1 MGRSETTTLATATG
15 ESVRQVGAAAPDTIP
30 AVFLGQALARGDGAY
45 LHFFK
50 GGAWRT
56 LSWAETAE
64 CVMRVACGLVR
75 SGLKPG
81 QHVALMSPN
90 RPEWLY
96 CDLGIMAAGAVTVPI
111 YPTVSA
117 RVAGYIA
124 EDSNARLAIV
134 ADATLG
140 SKLQEGGFS
149 GQILSMNDAIAHW
162 VETEPEA
169 ELRRDVTARIAK
181 IEPNDVATVIYTS
194 GTSGDQKGVILT
206 HTHFTE
212 MARGALAM
220 FSIRPDDVI
229 LSYLPYSHVMERVDG
244 IFIETVAGA
253 SIWQARGIDTLLEDI
268 QVARPTIMLG
278 VPRVFEKVHAA
289 VQNKVRTEPV
299 YKRALFSWAL
309 GVGAARLRDAPG
321 PWLRLRA
328 EIADRLVL
336 GPLARRLTG
345 GRLRFFI
352 SGGAPLN
359 EKVEEFFWSIGV
371 KILQGWGLTEATSGV
386 TSNTEEKHRYRTV
399 GIPIPGTLIRIADD
413 GEILVQG
420 PGVMAGYL
428 NKPDATLETIVD
440 GWLKTGDMGFVD
452 QDGYLTITDRKKDL
466 IKTAGGKYVAPLPI
480 ESQLQKDRYVKDS
493 LVVGDQ
499 RPYVVALI
507 VPDWAPLVAD
517 TGLHDSPGNLV
528 DDAGVRA
535 HFAAVVDAV
544 NQGLASFETVKYFAL
559 LPRDFTE
566 AADEL
571 TPSLK
576 KKRRVITR
584 HFEHVIENL
593 YSAHNGAVRHD

>member
-1 MGRSETTTLATATG
+1 MTSSEATTLAKATG
-15 ESVRQVGAAAPDTIP
+15 ESVGQFGGGTAETIP
-30 AVFLGQALARGDGAY
+30 AIFMRQALAGGDDAY

-50 GGAWRT
+50 SNAWQT
-56 LSWAETAE
+56 TSWAETAE
-64 CVMRVACGLVR
+64 SMIRVACGLVEA
-75 SGLKPG
+75 GLKPG
-81 QHVALMSPN
+81 EHVALMSPN

-96 CDLGIMAAGAVTVPI
+96 CDLGIMAAGGITVPI
-111 YPTVSA
+111 YPTLSA
-117 RVAGYIA
+117 KVAGDVA
-124 EDSNARLAIV
+124 EDSRTRLAIV
-134 ADATLG
+134 ADASVGT
-140 SKLQEGGFS
+140 KLQDRACPQ
-149 GQILSMNDAIAHW
+149 QIFSMNTDVARWLDTA
-162 VETEPEA
+162 PRA
-169 ELRRDVTARIAK
+169 ELRLDISARIAK
-181 IEPNDVATVIYTS
+181 LERTDVATVIYTS

-206 HTHFTE
+206 HAHFSE
-212 MARGALAM
+212 AARGALEM
-220 FSIRPDDVI
+220 FSIGPDDVI

-253 SIWQARGIDTLLEDI
+253 TIWLARGIDTLLEDI

-278 VPRVFEKVHAA
+278 VPRVFEKIHTA
-289 VQNKVRTEPV
+289 VQDKVRTEPV
-299 YKRALFSWAL
+299 YKRALFRWAL

-328 EIADRLVL
+328 KIADRLVL
-336 GPLARRLTG
+336 APLARRLTG

-386 TSNTEEKHRYRTV
+386 TSNTEEKHRYRSV
-399 GIPIPGTLIRIADD
+399 GVPIPGTLIRIADD

-420 PGVMAGYL
+420 PGVMVGYL
-428 NKPDATLETIVD
+428 NQPDATSDTIVD

-452 QDGYLTITDRKKDL
+452 QDGYLTVTDRKKDL

-493 LVVGDQ
+493 LVIGDQ
-499 RPYVVALI
+499 RPYIVALI
-507 VPDWAPLVAD
+507 VPDWEALAAD
-517 TGLHDSPGNLV
+517 TGRHESPASLV
-528 DDAGVRA
+528 DDAAVRA
-535 HFAAVVDAV
+535 LFAGVVDAA

-566 AADEL
+566 ADDEL

-584 HFEHVIENL
+584 HFEPVIDEL
-593 YSAHNGAVRHD
+593 YSAHNRPVPRD

>member
-1 MGRSETTTLATATG
+1 MTRSETTTLARATG
-15 ESVRQVGAAAPDTIP
+15 ESAGQVGAGTPDTIP
-30 AVFLGQALARGDGAY
+30 AGFLRQALARGDDAY

-50 GGAWRT
+50 SSAWQA
-56 LSWAETAE
+56 LSWADTAE

-75 SGLKPG
+75 AGLKPG
-81 QHVALMSPN
+81 EHVALMSPN
-90 RPEWLY
+90 RLEWLY
-96 CDLGIMAAGAVTVPI
+96 CDLGIMAAGGVAVPI

-124 EDSNARLAIV
+124 QDSNTRLAIV
-134 ADATLG
+134 ADAALG
-140 SKLQEGGFS
+140 SKLQEGGYP
-149 GQILSMNDAIAHW
+149 GPVLSMNDDVAHW

-169 ELRRDVTARIAK
+169 ELRRDVTARIAR
-181 IEPNDVATVIYTS
+181 IQPNDVATVVYTS

-206 HTHFTE
+206 HAHFTE
-212 MARGALAM
+212 AARGALEM
-220 FSIRPDDVI
+220 FSIGPDDVI

-253 SIWQARGIDTLLEDI
+253 SIWLARGIDTLLEDI

-278 VPRVFEKVHAA
+278 VPRVFEKIHTA
-289 VQNKVRTEPV
+289 VQDKVRTEPV
-299 YKRALFSWAL
+299 YKRALFRWAL
-309 GVGAARLRDAPG
+309 GVGAARLRGTPG

-328 EIADRLVL
+328 KIADRLVL
-336 GPLARRLTG
+336 APLASRLTG

-420 PGVMAGYL
+420 PGVMLGYL
-428 NKPDATLETIVD
+428 NKPDETSETIVD

-466 IKTAGGKYVAPLPI
+466 IKTSGGKYVAPLPI
-480 ESQLQKDRYVKDS
+480 ESQLQKDRYVKDA
-493 LVVGDQ
+493 LVVGDE
-499 RPYVVALI
+499 RPYIVALI
-507 VPDWAPLVAD
+507 VPDWEALAAD
-517 TGLHDSPGNLV
+517 TRLHDSPGDLV
-528 DDAGVRA
+528 DDAAVRTR
-535 HFAAVVDAV
+535 FAAVVDAA
-544 NQGLASFETVKYFAL
+544 NQGLASFESVKYFAL

-566 AADEL
+566 SDDEL

-584 HFEHVIENL
+584 HFDHVIEAL
-593 YSAHNGAVRHD
+593 YSAHDRPVDRG